1 MSIPETARAR
11 ARKFLECWR
20 TKNAEGS
27 LSFLQLTW
35 AAKQSRRSNKQ
46 TMRSRFDAHRL
57 LEYEIKDV
65 ARTMAITDVE
75 VSARFEKEGQKLLR
89 FRMVC
94 EDAPYQPNAEG
105 TGQWGINPN
114 SIRIEELPN
123 ENATDSQ
130 AEAR

>member
-57 LEYEIKDV
+57 LEYELKDF
-65 ARTMAITDVE
+65 ARNLAVCDVE
-75 VSARFEKEGQKLLR
+75 ADVVFEKEGRKLLS
-89 FRMVC
+89 FRMIC
-94 EDAPYQPNAEG
+94 EDEPYKPNAAG
-105 TGQWGINPN
+105 TGEWGINPT
-114 SIRIEELPN
+114 SIRIE
-123 ENATDSQ
+123 DIK
-130 AEAR
+130 

>member
-1 MSIPETARAR
+1 MSIPEAARDR

-35 AAKQSRRSNKQ
+35 AAKLKRRHNLQ
-46 TMRSRFDAHRL
+46 TMRSRFDAHPL
-57 LEYEIKDV
+57 LEYEFKDF
-65 ARTMAITDVE
+65 ARTMAVCDVE
-75 VSARFEKEGQKLLR
+75 ASAKFEAGGAKRLR

-105 TGQWGINPN
+105 TGTWGINPT
-114 SIRIEELPN
+114 SIRIEDTKPCLTSSP
-123 ENATDSQ
+123 T
-130 AEAR
+130 